1 MKYYLIMGIAVA
13 FGIAFLIILF
23 QYIMLKRDLK
33 KAKRQCEYIRSQ
45 NTNMVLYSASMDS
58 DVCAVM
64 NEFNSVLLESTEL
77 KRRLLHEEGE
87 IKNVI
92 ANVSHDLRTP
102 VTSMIGYAKLLDKE
116 PLNEKQKEYTT
127 VILSRAQFLKEL
139 VEQLFSYSLVMEQQ
153 EYNIQQENI
162 TSILE
167 ESILMFYSDFEEK
180 QLELE
185 LSLEEEPVYARI
197 DREALRRVMVN
208 IISNALKYA
217 HEKVILKQQGKMIII
232 QNKTESIDS
241 IDVEKLFDRF
251 FTVAKN
257 RSNGSMG
264 LGLTI
269 AKKLITDMQGQIT
282 AHKQGEYLVIMI
294 QLD

>member
-1 MKYYLIMGIAVA
+1 
-13 FGIAFLIILF
+13 
-23 QYIMLKRDLK
+23 
-33 KAKRQCEYIRSQ
+33 
-45 NTNMVLYSASMDS
+45 MVLHSDSMDV
-58 DVCAVM
+58 DVCALM
-64 NEFNSVLLESTEL
+64 NEFNTVLLESSEL
-77 KRRLLHEEGE
+77 KRRLVHEETE

-92 ANVSHDLRTP
+92 TSVSHDLRTP
-102 VTSMIGYAKLLDKE
+102 VTSMIGYAKLLEKE
-116 PLNEKQKEYTT
+116 AINEKQKEYTS
-127 VILSRAQFLKEL
+127 VILSRSQLLKEL
-139 VEQLFSYSLVMEQQ
+139 VEQLFTYSLVMEQQ
-153 EYNIQQENI
+153 EYTMKQENI

-167 ESILMFYSDFEEK
+167 EAILMFYGDFEEK

-217 HEKVILKQQGKMIII
+217 KEKVILKQKGKTIIV
-232 QNKTESIDS
+232 QNKTECIDN
-241 IDVEKLFDRF
+241 IDVEKLFNRF

-269 AKKLITDMQGQIT
+269 AKKLIVDMQGQIE
-282 AHKQGEYLVIMI
+282 AHKQGDYLVITI
-294 QLD
+294 RLS

>member
-1 MKYYLIMGIAVA
+1 MKYYLIMGVAVA

-282 AHKQGEYLVIMI
+282 AHKQGENLVITI
-294 QLD
+294 QLI

>member
-1 MKYYLIMGIAVA
+1 MKYYLIMGVAVA

>member
-1 MKYYLIMGIAVA
+1 MKYYLILGVAVA
-13 FGIAFLIILF
+13 FGIAFLIILYR
-23 QYIMLKRDLK
+23 YIMLKRDLK
-33 KAKRQCEYIRSQ
+33 KAKRQCEYIRSR
-45 NTNMVLYSASMDS
+45 NTNMVLYSDSMDS

-77 KRRLLHEEGE
+77 KRRLLHEEAE
-87 IKNVI
+87 NKNVI
-92 ANVSHDLRTP
+92 TNVSHDLRTP
-102 VTSMIGYAKLLDKE
+102 VTSMIGYAKLLEKE
-116 PLNEKQKEYTT
+116 PLNEKQNEYTT
-127 VILSRAQFLKEL
+127 VILSRAQLLKEL

-153 EYNIQQENI
+153 EYNIQQENV

-167 ESILMFYSDFEEK
+167 ESILMFYSDFEAK

-185 LSLEEEPVYARI
+185 LSLEGEPVYARI
-197 DREALRRVMVN
+197 DQEAFRRVMVN

-217 HEKVILKQQGKMIII
+217 REKVILKQQGKKIII
-232 QNKTESIDS
+232 QNKTESIDT

-257 RSNGSMG
+257 RANGSMG

-282 AHKQGEYLVIMI
+282 AHKQGDYLVITI
-294 QLD
+294 QLA

>member
-1 MKYYLIMGIAVA
+1 MKYYLIMGVAVA

-92 ANVSHDLRTP
+92 TNVSHDLRTP

>member
-1 MKYYLIMGIAVA
+1 MKYYLIMGVAVA

-45 NTNMVLYSASMDS
+45 NTNMVLYSTSMDS

>member
-1 MKYYLIMGIAVA
+1 MKYDLIMGMAVVL
-13 FGIAFLIILF
+13 GIAFVVVLF
-23 QYIMLKRDLK
+23 RYRMLKRDLK
-33 KAKRQCEYIRSQ
+33 KAKKQCEYIRSQ
-45 NTNMVLYSASMDS
+45 NTNLVLHSESMDA
-58 DVCAVM
+58 DVCALM

-77 KRRLLHEEGE
+77 KRRLLHEEAE

-92 ANVSHDLRTP
+92 TNVSHDLRTP
-102 VTSMIGYAKLLDKE
+102 VTSMIGYAKLLEKE
-116 PLNEKQKEYTT
+116 PLNEKQKEYTS

-153 EYNIQQENI
+153 EYNMAQENI
-162 TSILE
+162 TAILE

-180 QLELE
+180 HLELE
-185 LSLEEEPVYARI
+185 LSLAEEPVYARI
-197 DREALRRVMVN
+197 DREAFKRVMVN

-217 HEKVILKQQGKMIII
+217 HEKVILKQQGKTIIVK
-232 QNKTESIDS
+232 NKAESIDS

-251 FTVAKN
+251 FTVAKS

-269 AKKLITDMQGQIT
+269 AKKLITDMQGQIS
-282 AHKQGEYLVIMI
+282 ACKQGAYLVITI
-294 QLD
+294 RLE

>member
-1 MKYYLIMGIAVA
+1 MKYYLIMGIVVA

-92 ANVSHDLRTP
+92 TNVSHDLRTP

>member
-23 QYIMLKRDLK
+23 QYIMLKHDLK

-92 ANVSHDLRTP
+92 TNVSHDLRTP

>member
-1 MKYYLIMGIAVA
+1 MKYYLIMGVAVA

-45 NTNMVLYSASMDS
+45 NTNMVLSSASMDS

-92 ANVSHDLRTP
+92 TNVSHDLRTP

>member
-1 MKYYLIMGIAVA
+1 MKYYLIMGVAVA

-64 NEFNSVLLESTEL
+64 NEFNSVILESTEL

-92 ANVSHDLRTP
+92 TNVSHDLRTP

>member
-1 MKYYLIMGIAVA
+1 MKYYLIMGVAVA

-92 ANVSHDLRTP
+92 TNVSHDLRTP

-217 HEKVILKQQGKMIII
+217 HEKVILRQQGKMIII

>member
-92 ANVSHDLRTP
+92 TNVSHDLRTP

>member
-1 MKYYLIMGIAVA
+1 MKYYLIMGVAVA

-116 PLNEKQKEYTT
+116 PLNEKQKEYNT

>member
-58 DVCAVM
+58 DVCAAM

-92 ANVSHDLRTP
+92 TNVSHDLRTP